1 MILGSKGHTFYACM
15 KKYEVVCGLLC
26 LYKIIKQQYIGRKDY
41 VAGHKAMQTGELEI
55 TNEAKDRYVK
65 RTIEK

>member
-1 MILGSKGHTFYACM
+1 M
-15 KKYEVVCGLLC
+15 KKYEVVYSVMVYYGCTKLSNSSILEKKV
-26 LYKIIKQQYIGRKDY
+26 L
-41 VAGHKAMQTGELEI
+41 KAMQTGELEI